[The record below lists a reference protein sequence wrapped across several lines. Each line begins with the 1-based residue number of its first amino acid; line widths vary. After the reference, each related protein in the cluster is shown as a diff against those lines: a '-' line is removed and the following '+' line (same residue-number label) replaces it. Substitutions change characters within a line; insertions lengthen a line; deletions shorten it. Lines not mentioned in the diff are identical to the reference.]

1 MIPPKIGL
9 LLIGLL
15 LFCTAAAASE
25 PPRITVTAG
34 TGWLVAGGAESAA
47 ITAVVTDGAGIPM
60 KNINVLF
67 SCDPAM
73 GSIKNTGMT
82 TDAEGKAK
90 TFFKPGTKSGTAAI
104 TATVKEA
111 SASCSLEID
120 HATPYRIASLDYESE
135 ITAGSTTS
143 ITIRLEDRYRNPVDS
158 RKTAETARFLVGSP
172 TGSAGIHD
180 GSAYTSDATIEVN
193 ATGYLTAPF
202 QADLKSGTNIIY
214 ADFPGAV
221 ADHYILITGL
231 ANAVPASIDCAVTP
245 DLWVPADGAS
255 RFSLVYTLKDLHGNP
270 AGGRSLTI
278 AALPGEDR
286 TVTTNSNG
294 LATIT
299 YGPRDTTGTVTITA
313 TAVDD
318 QNVTCST
325 TLSFTSTDPVEM
337 ILTAGP
343 QSMPSLDVKPDQTAA
358 VRAKVM
364 DIKGN
369 PVPGETVA
377 FTVQEIDTT
386 GYAATAAP
394 SLLAAEA
401 ATDADG
407 YATVYFR
414 PGAFTLDK
422 NHPDYSPT
430 ATGTCTVTAAWEGV
444 TRSIPLTWKNY
455 PYLSISTTV
464 DPETLE
470 INGSVNVTV
479 TLKGDGWALQ
489 PDPIDVVLVIDRSG
503 SMGGTDISPT
513 RLAAA
518 KTAAIDFIE
527 QMNLENDRVGLVS
540 FSWSA
545 AIDQDLTG
553 NEASIVSAI
562 NALKPDGGT
571 NMRRAFYEA
580 IRMLKTTG
588 RNDAVKAVVL
598 MSDGDW
604 NLHGSPLAIGPGYPD
619 NDPYLSSHHK
629 AYPETFAGYPWSG
642 YVGTYDFSAEKY
654 EWYHD
659 LPEPRGTAAVSATWY
674 REYPYNAEFAG
685 TICTDGRFTNQNMSV
700 YANSGADDEKV
711 RVYTIGFVSNLDPR
725 VEEDLTTLS
734 RSTGATYTWAKN
746 TAELQTIYRRIAGE
760 LKTEA
765 GVDTTMDL
773 SFQDIEVNDTPEPG
787 REVFAYRHIEG
798 ISTRI
803 TSWIDN
809 ETGHHVIVQPHTE
822 DQTADWEDDQVLH
835 FKIDTVRLHQTWTA
849 TYTLKTLMSGNINIF
864 GPGSVISFNGGSD
877 NLELPDTFITVVPDL
892 NITGLDAAA
901 LEVRDLQ
908 RVGSGPVTDFL
919 QVGWT
924 INYTGSDTAGQHLYY
939 ADDGG
944 RTWNHFHT
952 MPQVSAGE
960 RTQAAALDIRALPAG
975 YYTIRVHAQ
984 APDAPDAIAELPAP
998 IPVGIIETAKI
1009 RIE

>member
-1 MIPPKIGL
+1 MTPLKIGL

-15 LFCTAAAASE
+15 LLCTAAAASE
-25 PPRITVTAG
+25 PPRITLTAG
-34 TGWLVAGGAESAA
+34 TDWLVAGGADTSS
-47 ITAVVTDGAGIPM
+47 ITAVVTDSAGIPM
-60 KNINVLF
+60 KYINVLF

-73 GSIKNTGMT
+73 GSMKNTGIT
-82 TDAEGKAK
+82 TDAEGRAK
-90 TFFKPGTKSGTAAI
+90 TFFKPGTKSGTAVI

-120 HATPYRIASLDYESE
+120 HAAPYRIASLDYESE
-135 ITAGSTTS
+135 ITVGSTTP
-143 ITIRLEDRYRNPVDS
+143 ITIRLEDRYKNPVDS
-158 RKTAETARFLVGSP
+158 RRTAETARFLVGSP

-180 GSAYTSDATIEVN
+180 GSAYNSDATIEVN

-221 ADHYILITGL
+221 ADRYILITGL
-231 ANAVPASIDCAVTP
+231 ANAAPASIDCAVTP

-255 RFSLVYTLKDLHGNP
+255 RFSLVYTLTDRYGNP

-337 ILTAGP
+337 VLTAGP

-369 PVPGETVA
+369 PVPGETVT
-377 FTVQEIDTT
+377 FTVQNIDTT
-386 GYAATAAP
+386 GYAAPAAP
-394 SLLAAEA
+394 ALLAVEA

-407 YATVYFR
+407 YATVSFS

-455 PYLSISTTV
+455 PYLSISTAV
-464 DPETLE
+464 DPET
-470 INGSVNVTV
+470 IAVNGSVNVTV

-489 PDPIDVVLVIDRSG
+489 PDPIDVVLAIDRSG
-503 SMGGTDISPT
+503 SMAYEKPSRIDSAK
-513 RLAAA
+513 AAA
-518 KTAAIDFIE
+518 KTF
-527 QMNLENDRVGLVS
+527 VS
-540 FSWSA
+540 HMDPA
-545 AIDQDLTG
+545 RDQIG
-553 NEASIVSAI
+553 IVSYSSDATCDRLLSHDYTNV
-562 NALKPDGGT
+562 NATIDALWASGWTATRK
-571 NMRRAFYEA
+571 ALYQA
-580 IRMLKTTG
+580 IREMAARKSSDP
-588 RNDAVKAVVL
+588 DAVHAVVL
-598 MSDGDW
+598 MSDGEYNYYGD
-604 NLHGSPLAIGPGYPD
+604 PLARRTGYEAKYNWSTSQNDYRIFPDLTEEEQRLSTYAND
-619 NDPYLSSHHK
+619 NDVRLYMISFSNSITPGSQTWNTMDTLAEETGGKHYHAVTGDDLS
-629 AYPETFAGYPWSG
+629 
-642 YVGTYDFSAEKY
+642 
-654 EWYHD
+654 
-659 LPEPRGTAAVSATWY
+659 
-674 REYPYNAEFAG
+674 
-685 TICTDGRFTNQNMSV
+685 
-700 YANSGADDEKV
+700 
-711 RVYTIGFVSNLDPR
+711 RVYT
-725 VEEDLTTLS
+725 E
-734 RSTGATYTWAKN
+734 
-746 TAELQTIYRRIAGE
+746 IAGE

-773 SFQDIEVNDTPEPG
+773 SFQDIEVNDGQRPG

-798 ISTRI
+798 ISTSI
-803 TSWIDN
+803 ASWIDN

-822 DQTADWEDDQVLH
+822 DGTADWEDDGVLH
-835 FKIDTVRLHQTWTA
+835 FEINTVRLHQTWTA

-877 NLELPDTFITVVPDL
+877 TLELPDTFITVVPDL

-919 QVGWT
+919 EVGWT
-924 INYTGSDTAGQHLYY
+924 VNYTGSDTAGQHLYY

-952 MPQVSAGE
+952 MPQVSTGE
-960 RTQAAALDIRALPAG
+960 RTQTAALDIRALPAG
-975 YYTIRVHAQ
+975 HYTIRVHAQ
-984 APDAPDAIAELPAP
+984 APDAPDAIAELPAS

>member
-1 MIPPKIGL
+1 MTPLKIGL

-15 LFCTAAAASE
+15 LLCTAAAASE
-25 PPRITVTAG
+25 PPRITLTAG
-34 TGWLVAGGAESAA
+34 TDWLVAGGADTSS
-47 ITAVVTDGAGIPM
+47 ITAVVTDSAGIPM
-60 KNINVLF
+60 KYINVLF

-73 GSIKNTGMT
+73 GSMKNTGIT
-82 TDAEGKAK
+82 TDAEGRAK
-90 TFFKPGTKSGTAAI
+90 TFFKPGTKSGTAVI

-120 HATPYRIASLDYESE
+120 HAAPYRIASLDYESE
-135 ITAGSTTS
+135 ITVGSTTP
-143 ITIRLEDRYRNPVDS
+143 ITIRLEDRYKNPVDS
-158 RKTAETARFLVGSP
+158 RRTAETARFLVGSP

-180 GSAYTSDATIEVN
+180 GSAYNSDATIEVN

-221 ADHYILITGL
+221 ADRYILITGL
-231 ANAVPASIDCAVTP
+231 ANAAPASIDCAVTP

-255 RFSLVYTLKDLHGNP
+255 RFSLVYTLTDRYGNP

-337 ILTAGP
+337 VLTAGP

-369 PVPGETVA
+369 PVPGETVT
-377 FTVQEIDTT
+377 FTVQNIDTT

-394 SLLAAEA
+394 ALLAVEA

-407 YATVYFR
+407 YATVSFS

-455 PYLSISTTV
+455 PYLSISTAV
-464 DPETLE
+464 DPET
-470 INGSVNVTV
+470 IAVNGSVNVTV

-489 PDPIDVVLVIDRSG
+489 PDPIDVVLAIDRSG
-503 SMGGTDISPT
+503 SMAYEKPSRIDSAK
-513 RLAAA
+513 AAA
-518 KTAAIDFIE
+518 KTF
-527 QMNLENDRVGLVS
+527 VS
-540 FSWSA
+540 HMDPA
-545 AIDQDLTG
+545 RDQIG
-553 NEASIVSAI
+553 IVSYSSDATCDRLLSHDYANV
-562 NALKPDGGT
+562 NATIDALWASGWTATRK
-571 NMRRAFYEA
+571 ALYQA
-580 IRMLKTTG
+580 IREMAARK
-588 RNDAVKAVVL
+588 NSDPDAVHAVIL
-598 MSDGDW
+598 MSDGEYNYYGD
-604 NLHGSPLAIGPGYPD
+604 PLARRTGYEAKYNWSTSQNDYRIFPDLTEEEQRLSTYAND
-619 NDPYLSSHHK
+619 NDVRLYMISFSNSITPGSQTWNTMDTLAEETGGKHYHAVTGDDLS
-629 AYPETFAGYPWSG
+629 
-642 YVGTYDFSAEKY
+642 
-654 EWYHD
+654 
-659 LPEPRGTAAVSATWY
+659 
-674 REYPYNAEFAG
+674 
-685 TICTDGRFTNQNMSV
+685 
-700 YANSGADDEKV
+700 
-711 RVYTIGFVSNLDPR
+711 RVYT
-725 VEEDLTTLS
+725 E
-734 RSTGATYTWAKN
+734 
-746 TAELQTIYRRIAGE
+746 IAGE

-773 SFQDIEVNDTPEPG
+773 SFQDIEVNDGQRPG

-798 ISTRI
+798 ISTSI
-803 TSWIDN
+803 ASWIDN

-822 DQTADWEDDQVLH
+822 DGTADWEDDGVLH
-835 FKIDTVRLHQTWTA
+835 FEINTVRLHQTWTA

-877 NLELPDTFITVVPDL
+877 TLELPDTFITVVPDL

-919 QVGWT
+919 EVGWT
-924 INYTGSDTAGQHLYY
+924 VNYTGSDTAGQHLYY

-952 MPQVSAGE
+952 MPQVSTGE
-960 RTQAAALDIRALPAG
+960 RTQTAALDIRALPAG
-975 YYTIRVHAQ
+975 HYTIRVHAQ
-984 APDAPDAIAELPAP
+984 APDAPDAIAELPAS